1 MAHNEAQE
9 AHEAVIAAARRS
21 YGRLVAYL
29 ASRMQ
34 DLAGAEDA
42 LADAFERALRTWPQ
56 DGVPLNPD
64 AWLLTTARRRLVDE
78 ARHAKVQRE
87 AEPLLDLMMTHDEQD
102 LADSFPDERL
112 KLLFICAHPAIDA
125 GVRTPLML
133 QAVLGLDAA
142 TIASA
147 FLVAPATMGQ
157 RLVRAKTKISAA
169 RIAFELPRES
179 ERPERLEAVL
189 DAIYAVYGTGWDATG
204 AQGRHAG
211 LAREAIELARVLAM
225 LMPDQPEALGL
236 LSLMLYCESRRDARR
251 DAQGCYVPLGEQDVT
266 RWAHPLIAEA
276 GGLLQRAGSMA
287 RPGRFQLEAAIQSV
301 HAQRAQT
308 GQTRWDA
315 ISQLYGALIAL
326 APTVGAKVGE
336 AAARG
341 EWQSPAAGLACL
353 DAMDADEAQRYQ
365 PWWAVRAHLLARL
378 GQRADAEL
386 AYERAIGLAE
396 DAEVRSFLAGR
407 RGALGTAVSR

>member
-1 MAHNEAQE
+1 
-9 AHEAVIAAARRS
+9 V
-21 YGRLVAYL
+21 
-29 ASRMQ
+29 
-34 DLAGAEDA
+34 
-42 LADAFERALRTWPQ
+42 PQ
-56 DGVPLNPD
+56 NPD
-64 AWLLTTARRRLVDE
+64 AWLLTTARRRLVDA

-87 AEPLLDLMMTHDEQD
+87 AEPLLELMMTHHEQD
-102 LADSFPDERL
+102 PADAFPDERL

-125 GVRTPLML
+125 AVRTPLML

-142 TIASA
+142 TIGSA
-147 FLVAPATMGQ
+147 FLVAPAAMGQ

-169 RIAFELPRES
+169 RIAFELPHES
-179 ERPERLEAVL
+179 ERPERLDTVL
-189 DAIYAVYGTGWDATG
+189 DAIYAAYGTGWDAAG

-211 LAREAIELARVLAM
+211 LAREAIELARVLAT

-236 LSLMLYCESRRDARR
+236 LSLMLYCESRRAARR
-251 DAQGCYVPLGEQDVT
+251 DAQGRYVPLGEQDV
-266 RWAHPLIAEA
+266 AHWSHPMIAEA

-315 ISQLYGALIAL
+315 IAQLYGALIAL

-341 EWQSPAAGLACL
+341 EWQGPIAGLASL

-365 PWWAVRAHLLARL
+365 PWWAVRAHLLARQ
-378 GQRADAEL
+378 GCRADAAL

-396 DAEVRSFLAGR
+396 DAEVRKFLADR
-407 RGALGTAVSR
+407 RAMLVTAGVG